1 MAEPALGEVVF
12 FNTAAGRIED
22 RIEEKPLNE

>member
-1 MAEPALGEVVF
+1 MAEPVLGKVVF
-12 FNTAAGRIED
+12 FNTASGRIED